1 MAKLKDIVA
10 CARDGCISEPGR
22 VAEIV
27 NSFVNSNFAQMC
39 YRANMSCEE
48 CFGDVIA
55 SVKLQEEVLGKLNYI
70 EMVTLMDNV
79 HYRVDYLKRIF
90 MEATLS
96 VPIQMFLYLS
106 VKAFYD
112 YLESRHYNKLAEAA
126 YKTLVRNAK
135 ESFQY
140 EINEKTTIY
149 ALLKVLAS
157 VRSSDDMVEAVL
169 IGSFQIGFR
178 ERCYVEDVINNH
190 LMEEEDFDYGKYFI

>member
-1 MAKLKDIVA
+1 MAKLKDIVV
-10 CARDGCISEPGR
+10 CAQNGCISEPKR

-39 YRANMSCEE
+39 YRAYMSCEE
-48 CFGDVIA
+48 CFGDVTA
-55 SVKLQEEVLGKLNYI
+55 AVKLPEDVLEKLNYI
-70 EMVTLMDNV
+70 EMITLMDNV

-96 VPIQMFLYLS
+96 IPIQMFLYLS

-112 YLESRHYNKLAEAA
+112 YLESRHYNKLAVDS

-135 ESFQY
+135 ERFRY

-149 ALLKVLAS
+149 ALVKVLAS
-157 VRSSDDMVEAVL
+157 ARSSEDVVQSVL

-178 ERCYVEDVINNH
+178 ERFHIEDVINNY
-190 LMEEEDFDYGKYFI
+190 LMDEEQF